1 MSQSRSQWKWYDPDC
16 WRIGLD
22 VCPAFGHDPTSF
34 KHVFKIFKILFL
46 IRAKIQKLFLC
57 FFRERLSGMSVVIKM
72 AGAGLFQSDVNRR
85 EKGLVS
91 TARRL
96 ASLSQTARLR
106 YGFRTVD
113 TWNMTVAR
121 FRDFLPGRCRCHFH
135 QVYLFPTTPIGN
147 KKKKTK
153 FLVYFFLWIFII
165 WISLLPFC

>member
-1 MSQSRSQWKWYDPDC
+1 MF
-16 WRIGLD
+16 
-22 VCPAFGHDPTSF
+22 V
-34 KHVFKIFKILFL
+34 
-46 IRAKIQKLFLC
+46 
-57 FFRERLSGMSVVIKM
+57 FFRERLSGMAVVIKM

-135 QVYLFPTTPIGN
+135 QVYISLAYYPHWKF
-147 KKKKTK
+147 KKKTK
-153 FLVYFFLWIFII
+153 KNFQFIFYGFLLFEFLYCLFFL
-165 WISLLPFC
+165 

>member
-1 MSQSRSQWKWYDPDC
+1 
-16 WRIGLD
+16 
-22 VCPAFGHDPTSF
+22 
-34 KHVFKIFKILFL
+34 
-46 IRAKIQKLFLC
+46 
-57 FFRERLSGMSVVIKM
+57 MSVVIKM

-147 KKKKTK
+147 KKKKKK

-165 WISLLPFC
+165 